1 MSLYVFA
8 ALCWLLL
15 FVLAALNG
23 ALRDFI
29 LTPWLGGAARPLS
42 AVTLIAMHA
51 VAIAVFVRWAAPTQR
66 EAWVIGLGW
75 LAASLSAEAL
85 LIARAGKPAANVL
98 SSFSWATISAG
109 EWVAFA
115 FAFVAV
121 APALFAW
128 LFSR

>member
-1 MSLYVFA
+1 
-8 ALCWLLL
+8 
-15 FVLAALNG
+15 
-23 ALRDFI
+23 
-29 LTPWLGGAARPLS
+29 LS